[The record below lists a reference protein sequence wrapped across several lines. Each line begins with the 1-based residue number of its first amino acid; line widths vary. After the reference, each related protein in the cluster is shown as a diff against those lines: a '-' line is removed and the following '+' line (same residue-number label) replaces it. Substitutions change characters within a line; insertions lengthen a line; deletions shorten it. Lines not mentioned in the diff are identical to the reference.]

1 MKNKYD
7 IIQAFILFIISM
19 IIVLIISINSKIT
32 TYKTYSLIH
41 LNNNKYEIIISEKD
55 LKLFNQTKSIYI
67 NNIKYKYKIIE
78 INSNI
83 KQINNT
89 KYNDLIIEISKYKS
103 NDNIIECSIIYK
115 RIRLI
120 HIFTSIYK

>member
-7 IIQAFILFIISM
+7 IIQAFILFIISI
-19 IIVLIISINSKIT
+19 IIVLIISINIKIT

-41 LNNNKYEIIISEKD
+41 LNNNKYEIILSKKD
-55 LKLFNQTKSIYI
+55 LVLFNQTKSIYI
-67 NNIKYKYKIIE
+67 NNSKYKYKIIE

-83 KQINNT
+83 KRIDNT
-89 KYNDLIIEISKYKS
+89 KYNELIIEIYNYKS
-103 NDNIIECSIIYK
+103 NSNIIECSIISK
-115 RIRLI
+115 RKKLI

>member
-7 IIQAFILFIISM
+7 IIQAFILFIISI
-19 IIVLIISINSKIT
+19 IIVLIISINIKIT

-41 LNNNKYEIIISEKD
+41 LNNQKFEIILTEKE
-55 LKLFNQTKSIYI
+55 LVLFNQTKSIYI
-67 NNIKYKYKIIE
+67 NNNKYKYKIIE

-83 KQINNT
+83 KEIDNT
-89 KYNDLIIEISKYKS
+89 KYNELIIEISKYKS
-103 NDNIIECSIIYK
+103 NDNIVDCSIINK
-115 RIRLI
+115 RIKLI